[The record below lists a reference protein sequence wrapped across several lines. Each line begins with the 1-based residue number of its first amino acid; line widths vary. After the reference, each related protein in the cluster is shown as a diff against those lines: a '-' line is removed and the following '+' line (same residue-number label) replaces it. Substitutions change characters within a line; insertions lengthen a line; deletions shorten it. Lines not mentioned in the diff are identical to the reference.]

1 MNAAG
6 GGWIETLQ
14 ESIQRSGTSFF
25 AAGQPRAQPF
35 IARRQCGQAF
45 EQGAE
50 IKSRSA
56 DDHRQA
62 MPRRNRGQ
70 DGTGAA
76 LIIAR

>member
-14 ESIQRSGTSFF
+14 ESMQRSGTSFF
-25 AAGQPRAQPF
+25 ANGQPLRA
-35 IARRQCGQAF
+35 AF
-45 EQGAE
+45 HRAAAMRASLRAGRGDK
-50 IKSRSA
+50 IRSA